1 MGRRLAAALANHCNQ
16 SRGAMAMEREGT
28 RWTMRPCNDGR
39 LRCLNLLARRYLHI
53 NIQEGEGDN

>member
-1 MGRRLAAALANHCNQ
+1 
-16 SRGAMAMEREGT
+16 MEREGT